1 MRFFNPPLPP
11 PFKGENLR
19 MRLSSDL
26 PFVKGRSLSSVLP
39 LGKGGV
45 RGGLKKRMFLSAR
58 SENNRSAN
66 AYIHSGRIL
75 GRAKR
80 HPSGCRAANPTE
92 QKALYCCE
100 LPMNATRSNYMINYM
115 EIIC

>member
-1 MRFFNPPLPP
+1 
-11 PFKGENLR
+11 

-26 PFVKGRSLSSVLP
+26 PFVKGMSLSSVLP

-45 RGGLKKRMFLSAR
+45 RGGLKKRMSLSAR